1 MTASDDTSVT
11 PANLGSTYTPLE
23 ISGWSAT
30 SPAITVTTT
39 DASKWL
45 SLANFTVSLAKPL
58 ALNVVGDASYATL
71 YLPFDVTTTG
81 ATKAYYIET
90 ANNGAAQL
98 TATGNEG
105 TEIPANTAVVLVNE
119 DADASTILN
128 MTDGLR
134 SVVSES
140 ANLLKG
146 TLVSR
151 SLDLSDG
158 TNYYSLGKKDNNI
171 GFYKFTGGTIT
182 LDANKAYLDT
192 TAPANPVKGFTFD
205 FDDATAIKDLTGLK
219 DSDDL
224 IYNLAGQRLSKSV
237 KGINIINGKKVLK

>member
-1 MTASDDTSVT
+1 
-11 PANLGSTYTPLE
+11 
-23 ISGWSAT
+23 
-30 SPAITVTTT
+30 
-39 DASKWL
+39 
-45 SLANFTVSLAKPL
+45 
-58 ALNVVGDASYATL
+58 
-71 YLPFDVTTTG
+71 
-81 ATKAYYIET
+81 
-90 ANNGAAQL
+90 
-98 TATGNEG
+98 
-105 TEIPANTAVVLVNE
+105 VVLVNE
-119 DADASTILN
+119 AADASTILN
-128 MTDGLR
+128 MTDGLTPM
-134 SVVSES
+134 VSES

-146 TLVSR
+146 TLVPM

-158 TNYYSLGKKDNNI
+158 TNYYSLGKKGNNI

-205 FDDATAIKDLTGLK
+205 FDDATAIKDLKGLK